1 MAEAFLRRRLA
12 ERGVDAHIHSAGLRI
27 EGEPAS
33 AHGVSVL
40 ADRGLDISAHRSRV
54 VERILIERADLVI
67 AMAREH
73 LIEAV
78 VVAPDAWSRIFIFK
92 ELVGRAEA
100 MGPRP
105 ARQPFSAW
113 LARVNAGRQRA
124 DLMTLSGDD
133 DIDDPIG
140 LGRKDYERTADEI
153 SDLVDRL
160 VNLGWPD
167 AAEASA

>member
-40 ADRGLDISAHRSRV
+40 ADRGLDISTHRSRV
-54 VERILIERADLVI
+54 VERTLIERADLVI

-78 VVAPDAWSRIFIFK
+78 VPPTFSERQLRAMPVALSALGK
-92 ELVGRAEA
+92 L
-100 MGPRP
+100 PRP
-105 ARQPFSAW
+105 VAAAVKR
-113 LARVNAGRQRA
+113 
-124 DLMTLSGDD
+124 
-133 DIDDPIG
+133 
-140 LGRKDYERTADEI
+140 
-153 SDLVDRL
+153 RL
-160 VNLGWPD
+160 YP
-167 AAEASA
+167 